1 MLRTVQAGAVGTQ
14 DEGKSGK
21 GNDYLAGRGKRFFV
35 ETTHG
40 CTRPWR
46 RERDVEKIVILK
58 SEGPLHLGNNTCS
71 FYRWGKCGG
80 RGTREGTALS
90 KVSSELLAKLY
101 LESPPEFSLIFD
113 LRL

>member
-1 MLRTVQAGAVGTQ
+1 MGTQ

-21 GNDYLAGRGKRFFV
+21 GNAYLAGRGKRFLV

-46 RERDVEKIVILK
+46 RERDLEKIIILK
-58 SEGPLHLGNNTCS
+58 SEGPLHMGNNTCS
-71 FYRWGKCGG
+71 FYRWGKWGE
-80 RGTREGTALS
+80 TREGTALS
-90 KVSSELLAKLY
+90 KVSSELLAKPY